1 MRPPIEHQRS
11 DTALPRT
18 EWFVKLADATAGI
31 RLPAEIAV
39 VSSLSELTPQE
50 GDRVLASVSVGFS
63 DRPIL
68 LERPSPDGVRVISGL
83 DPDAIAGS
91 DLLATYLDRA
101 ITGRT
106 AATTLTVGVVGY
118 GPFGGMGYSHGLACT
133 ETPGLEFG
141 AAADPSDERRKAAE
155 ADFPGVSTYTD
166 VREMIEDGQV
176 DIGIVA
182 TPPVHH
188 ASIATQLL
196 EAGIHAVIEKPMCLT
211 TEDADDLIARA
222 ADRDLLVTV
231 HQSRRWDRDYLA
243 LRSLI
248 RSGEI
253 GDVFNIETF
262 VGGFGHPCRAWH
274 SEESISGGAIYDW
287 GSHHVDWII
296 QLYGSSPQA
305 VRCIGHK
312 RVWHD
317 TTNLDQLTLHM
328 SWSDGREATFR
339 QSDIAAIRRPK
350 FYVQG
355 EAGTAEGHYRP
366 MVNERLIPGRGFVR
380 EESHHA
386 EAPVD
391 LTVKRF
397 DGTESR
403 VAPEPHP
410 GWGFH
415 VNLANHL
422 LLGEPLAV
430 TPASS
435 RDVVRVLEAGHRSAQ
450 EAGSVIRLD

>member
-31 RLPAEIAV
+31 RLPAEVAV

-141 AAADPSDERRKAAE
+141 AAADLFGITGGAERPPSRR
-155 ADFPGVSTYTD
+155 V
-166 VREMIEDGQV
+166 VR
-176 DIGIVA
+176 A
-182 TPPVHH
+182 LPVHH

-287 GSHHVDWII
+287 GSHHVDGII